1 MKKTDIGLRA
11 QVMYSVFVRNH
22 TQEGTF
28 AALEKDLDRIRE
40 LGTDIVWLMPIHPI
54 GEKQRKG
61 KDGSPYAIKDYRAI
75 NPEYGTMEDFKH
87 LVNSIHEKGMKCII
101 DVVYN
106 HTSPDS
112 WLVEHHPE
120 FFYEKPEG
128 GRGNKVGDWYD
139 VVDLDYHNREL
150 WDYQIETL
158 RMWAEIVDGFRCD
171 VAPLVPLAFW
181 LAAREAVEEVRPGC
195 IWLSESV
202 EPGFIMELRNRGFT
216 ALSDSEIYQAFD
228 IAYDYDIEDIKKA
241 YQKGSL
247 PLQAYVEALKRQE
260 WTYPADY
267 VKLHYLENHDQDR
280 AYERVPNEANLRNWT
295 AFLYC
300 QKGMTLLYGGQEKV
314 SGHRPD
320 LFNTDRVEWN
330 TGRDMT
336 ALLQRLY
343 SIKKKRILQEGVYG
357 LEAVKDSNTVVVSY
371 QNSHQNSGQD
381 SAQDVAGEKSGL
393 LGIFSLDSR
402 PAVVDAPAW
411 LPDGSYRNLL
421 DDREVIVRYGCLRTE
436 GEPVILEWQA

>member
-22 TQEGTF
+22 TLEGTF

-40 LGTDIVWLMPIHPI
+40 LGTDIIWLMPIHPI

-61 KDGSPYAIKDYRAI
+61 RDGSPYAIKDYRAV

-87 LVNSIHEKGMKCII
+87 LVDLIHEKGMKCII

-158 RMWAEIVDGFRCD
+158 RMWAELVDGFRCD

-202 EPGFIMELRNRGFT
+202 EPGFIVELRNRGFT

-247 PLQAYVEALKRQE
+247 PLQAYVEALNRQE

-280 AYERVPNEANLRNWT
+280 AYERVPSESNLRNWT

-371 QNSHQNSGQD
+371 QNSYHNP
-381 SAQDVAGEKSGL
+381 AKTPAGDQGGL

-402 PAVVDAPAW
+402 PAVVNTPDW

-421 DDREVIVRYGCLRTE
+421 DDKEVAVRYGCLRTE
-436 GEPVILEWQA
+436 GEPVILEWQTL

>member
-1 MKKTDIGLRA
+1 MKKTDVGLRT
-11 QVMYSVFVRNH
+11 QVMYSIFVRNH

-28 AALEKDLDRIRE
+28 AALEKDLDRIKA
-40 LGTDIVWLMPIHPI
+40 LGVDIIWLMPIHPI

-61 KDGSPYAIKDYRAI
+61 KAGSPYAISDYRAVHQD
-75 NPEYGTMEDFKH
+75 YGTMEDFKH
-87 LVNSIHEKGMKCII
+87 LVSEIHARGMKCII

-139 VVDLDYHNREL
+139 VVDLDYGNQAL

-158 RMWAEIVDGFRCD
+158 CRWAQIVDGFRCD

-181 LAAREAVEEVRPGC
+181 LAAREAVRKVREDC

-202 EPGFIMELRNRGFT
+202 EPGFIVELRNRGFT

-228 IAYDYDIEDIKKA
+228 IAYDYDIEDVKKA
-241 YQKGSL
+241 YQRGELSL
-247 PLQAYVEALKRQE
+247 RSYVEALRRQE

-280 AYERVPNEANLRNWT
+280 AYERVPNESNLRNWT

-300 QKGMTLLYGGQEKV
+300 QKGMTLLYAGQEKV

-320 LFNTDRVEWN
+320 LFDMDKVDWN

-336 ALLQRLY
+336 QLMQKLY
-343 SIKKKRILQEGVYG
+343 EVKKKTIMRDGIYDLSVVQG
-357 LEAVKDSNTVVVSY
+357 SHTVLVSY
-371 QNSHQNSGQD
+371 TGKDARNMAADN
-381 SAQDVAGEKSGL
+381 GL
-393 LGIFSLDSR
+393 LGVFALDSKET
-402 PAVVDAPAW
+402 VVSAPAW
-411 LPDGSYRNLL
+411 LPDGVYCNLL
-421 DDREVIVRYGCLRTE
+421 DDAKITVRYGTFRTQ
-436 GEPVILEWQA
+436 GDPVILEVNVAG